1 MQHTLH
7 TLTKYTLGLA
17 YKLVL
22 VGAGGAM
29 APPDFGRSVNPIS
42 TRGQFMPTTLL
53 TPQIFRPS
61 YGPAQDHH
69 DDSGNV

>member
-7 TLTKYTLGLA
+7 TLTKYILGLA

-29 APPDFGRSVNPIS
+29 APPDFGRSLNPTL
-42 TRGQFMPTTLL
+42 TRGGRLWPSNCNWPTKF
-53 TPQIFRPS
+53 FRPS
-61 YGPAQDHH
+61 YSPATI
-69 DDSGNV
+69 

>member
-1 MQHTLH
+1 MLSA
-7 TLTKYTLGLA
+7 GLSQ
-17 YKLVL
+17 
-22 VGAGGAM
+22 AGGRGAR
-29 APPDFGRSVNPIS
+29 APPPLPFLEDLLTLSQPG
-42 TRGQFMPTTLL
+42 GQIMPTTLL